1 MPMGNDVGLAHVV
14 AMDTFN
20 PEAPGLA
27 GTISRAAPSRG
38 VPPPLLTPDEYE
50 RYREDLERLREIRDR
65 DLPGLLRE
73 ARTFVANDAAEEI
86 LQIQEDQAIVDA
98 RIGRLEVLLATAHV
112 LDGDLAPD
120 VVTLGRSVEVEYL
133 RTGRVANYLI
143 AGVPPSSAGEG
154 TVSAASPIGAALM
167 GRSPG
172 DIVVVELPR
181 GRVENLR
188 VVSVHGGEQAA

>member
-1 MPMGNDVGLAHVV
+1 MGKGEGLAHVV
-14 AMDTFN
+14 AMDIFN
-20 PEAPGLA
+20 LEAPGLA
-27 GTISRAAPSRG
+27 GTISRAVPSRG
-38 VPPPLLTPDEYE
+38 SPPPLLTPDEYE
-50 RYREDLERLREIRDR
+50 RYGEELERLREIRDR

-86 LQIQEDQAIVDA
+86 IQIREDQAVVDA
-98 RIGRLEVLLATAHV
+98 RIGRLEVLLATAQV
-112 LDGDLAPD
+112 IDGDLAPH

-133 RTGRVANYLI
+133 RTGKVANYRI

-172 DIVVVELPR
+172 DIVAVELPH

-188 VVSVHGGEQAA
+188 VVSVGREEGTA